1 MKTSN
6 NSKTTNKSRAKIDR
20 YRSDIYD
27 FSLVVANQ
35 YTTLEQ
41 LSKTYSFYDD
51 VELTDD
57 ILHGEASTAKCK
69 DKNTGEYIILV
80 KFNHH
85 SWIKG
90 VDKTTNFINT
100 ISHEAT
106 HVALDVYELC
116 DQNICFCSPEPF
128 CYLQGWACECIY
140 KTLKK

>member
-1 MKTSN
+1 M
-6 NSKTTNKSRAKIDR
+6 
-20 YRSDIYD
+20 
-27 FSLVVANQ
+27 VVANQ

-51 VELTDD
+51 VELIDD
-57 ILHGEASTAKCK
+57 ILRGEASTSKCK

-116 DQNICFCSPEPF
+116 DQNVCFCSPEPF